1 MPLGIH
7 ADSHLDHNLTPA
19 HAAFILSH
27 FADQT
32 GFFVETVTMPDDL
45 PDLTCGLYGP
55 AMGDPPVTDNV
66 SFEVRGERAY
76 PTRAVVAPMRPTR
89 LLTVIAGPYKG
100 YPCVLYTAHGG
111 PMAPR
116 EVGDPTLATEEARAE
131 SAAFWAV
138 HALAVR

>member
-1 MPLGIH
+1 MLAIH
-7 ADSHLDHNLTPA
+7 ADSHLDRSLTPA
-19 HAAFILSH
+19 HAAFLLSH
-27 FADQT
+27 FADRT
-32 GFFVETVTMPDDL
+32 GFFAETVTLPDDL

-55 AMGDPPVTDNV
+55 TMGDPPVTDNV

-116 EVGDPTLATEEARAE
+116 EVGDPTLITEEARAE